1 MFGHIGAVFRTVE
14 PPFDTPDVR
23 KRARE
28 KQQRKKV
35 KEEKIISRKSLV
47 IREIKSNLEGVVF
60 LPLPRLPCLSRI
72 GSVFESIPRTSMKNL
87 TKTCFVPKYGW
98 RARPLSCLCDLQ
110 EEENCRKSQSY
121 VQYQRFTNR

>member
-14 PPFDTPDVR
+14 PPFDTPEVR

-47 IREIKSNLEGVVF
+47 IREIKSNLEGVFF

-72 GSVFESIPRTSMKNL
+72 GSVFESIPRTSMENL
-87 TKTCFVPKYGW
+87 TKDMFCTQIWLACPAALV
-98 RARPLSCLCDLQ
+98 L
-110 EEENCRKSQSY
+110 
-121 VQYQRFTNR
+121 V